1 MNFGIGKITKKKKS
15 TAKKRPVGRPKK
27 VVAKTKGRKPTA
39 GSRISA
45 KSGERYFPST
55 PAKKKTDYKPTKT
68 CSVAGSNLKK
78 GVDKKVAGA
87 ILAMCKASVKANN
100 LTAAALKKYGVRR
113 SSLSRKK

>member
-39 GSRISA
+39 GSKISA

-55 PAKKKTDYKPTKT
+55 PSKKKDYKTTKT

-87 ILAMCKASVKANN
+87 ILALCKASVKANN

>member
-55 PAKKKTDYKPTKT
+55 AKSKKDYTTTKT
-68 CSVAGSNLKK
+68 CSTAGSNLKK

-87 ILAMCKASVKANN
+87 ILALCKASVKANN

>member
-39 GSRISA
+39 GSKISA

-55 PAKKKTDYKPTKT
+55 PKKSKSYKATKT

-78 GVDKKVAGA
+78 GVDTKVAGA
-87 ILAMCKASVKANN
+87 ILALCKASVKANN